1 MAKNLTL
8 KKILSLDY
16 TDLSKMTKEDLIQTS
31 KVLSRNIN
39 RRMKTL
45 QTKGY
50 SSQSRAFNLYQQ
62 SLKSGV
68 KYTTSKELE
77 KMTRNQMLKQIT
89 TAYNIMNLKSSTWI
103 GMKEILTGVDKRL
116 AELDINHEITWSY
129 NDSSQSMKDKFWEIH
144 NRLQELR
151 NAFDSNQVQ
160 KDIAIMFSRNDKRH
174 NAEWYM
180 NRLNNIYDKKY
191 QEEQEVERQDLERLS
206 GNSVFFN

>member
-1 MAKNLTL
+1 
-8 KKILSLDY
+8 
-16 TDLSKMTKEDLIQTS
+16 
-31 KVLSRNIN
+31 
-39 RRMKTL
+39 
-45 QTKGY
+45 
-50 SSQSRAFNLYQQ
+50 
-62 SLKSGV
+62 
-68 KYTTSKELE
+68 
-77 KMTRNQMLKQIT
+77 MTRNQMLKQIT

-174 NAEWYM
+174 NAEWFM
-180 NRLNNIYDKKY
+180 NRLNNIYDKNIKKSKKLN
-191 QEEQEVERQDLERLS
+191 VKI
-206 GNSVFFN
+206 